1 MREAVRNTLELNGIA
16 GEKLDIAVGDLLKGF
31 GHTVDLLLANILYEP
46 NLAMLPDVARVLKP
60 GGRAIFSGLVVEEGE
75 KFKEKLAENGL
86 RLVDE
91 VRLDDW
97 CGLAVAKI

>member
-1 MREAVRNTLELNGIA
+1 MAL
-16 GEKLDIAVGDLLKGF
+16 
-31 GHTVDLLLANILYEP
+31 
-46 NLAMLPDVARVLKP
+46 LPDVAGALNP

-75 KFKEKLAENGL
+75 KFKAKLEENGL